1 MCVLRFHKRGNL
13 APLAQMS
20 KTSFSGPSPG
30 ADCGENKSLGSQCK
44 RPNTVMVFKKK
55 KKKSAK
61 GKCLGETNS
70 DVYWKPTFKYLL
82 NEVCLEDMK
91 EYSVVLS
98 CFRNCYLHS
107 YLPYTCVQ
115 VKEGMSY
122 IYFSIFHLNLIQ
134 LGV

>member
-1 MCVLRFHKRGNL
+1 MFCVFTREVNL
-13 APLAQMS
+13 LHWHRCPRHLSVAPPQ
-20 KTSFSGPSPG
+20 G
-30 ADCGENKSLGSQCK
+30 Q
-44 RPNTVMVFKKK
+44 TVERTNPWVHSTGGQIQSWCLKK

-91 EYSVVLS
+91 ESSVVLS

-122 IYFSIFHLNLIQ
+122 IYVSIFHLNLIQ